1 MSEQGDLAMLNV
13 SHTLLGLAI
22 AYYLIDTIADPV
34 ERQRVAAQR
43 FGKAI
48 ASLILDSTPQPP
60 AATGDT
66 TPTNT
71 P

>member
-1 MSEQGDLAMLNV
+1 VSDLLQ
-13 SHTLLGLAI
+13 HAI

-48 ASLILDSTPQPP
+48 AKLTLDNTTPSP

-66 TPTNT
+66 TPTST